1 MPSEQDLFRFG
12 REAIISKSNSSS
24 VQFLE
29 MVQRLKSKWR
39 SDQRSYI
46 LQIFSFDFN
55 EIIERVLKKR
65 LFVSTFNKYFIFC
78 VPISDYDCFIGG
90 KGFSSR
96 FSQLLLFLPFLN
108 NNNILWRS
116 NNFSNSRRRERDNS
130 IGTGNWQNHTN
141 LSWPWPSTGM
151 VLE

>member
-1 MPSEQDLFRFG
+1 MEQLERWLEPEYVPSEQDLFRFG

-65 LFVSTFNKYFIFC
+65 LFVSPFNKYFIFC

-90 KGFSSR
+90 KGF
-96 FSQLLLFLPFLN
+96 FFK
-108 NNNILWRS
+108 ILTT
-116 NNFSNSRRRERDNS
+116 F
-130 IGTGNWQNHTN
+130 TFFA
-141 LSWPWPSTGM
+141 
-151 VLE
+151 VLKQQQYFVTLK